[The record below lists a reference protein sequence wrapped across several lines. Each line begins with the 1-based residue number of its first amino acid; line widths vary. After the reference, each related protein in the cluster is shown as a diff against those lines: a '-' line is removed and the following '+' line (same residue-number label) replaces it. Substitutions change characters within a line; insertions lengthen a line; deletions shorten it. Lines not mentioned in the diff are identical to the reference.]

1 MNMEMKKFKI
11 DAFMIREI
19 EAPDEETA
27 IRIFLGNMACNA
39 YGEFFKGY
47 DVEAEEIIDEDE

>member
-1 MNMEMKKFKI
+1 MAMEMKKFKVT
-11 DAFMIREI
+11 AFIVREI

-27 IRIFLGNMACNA
+27 IKIFEGNMACNA

-47 DVEAEEIIDEDE
+47 DVEAEEVDEDW